1 MRVIEL
7 SFAFRVSDICKRRK
21 AFFHLKRAFPCHEER
36 LSSPQGDALFMG
48 LQGRISYENVLK
60 STIKNVLLQL
70 KLFDYETE
78 NDINSCVERGCNDYL
93 WAKRNAQ
100 SEPV

>member
-7 SFAFRVSDICKRRK
+7 SFAFRVSDICKRRE

-36 LSSPQGDALFMG
+36 LSSPRGDALFMG
-48 LQGRISYENVLK
+48 LQGRISYEYVLK

-78 NDINSCVERGCNDYL
+78 NDINSCIECGCNDYL